1 MEMQQ
6 KSMSADVTHES
17 QVEPTRQQ
25 SSGRHSSLGTRAS
38 SRLPKHLQPSIWKD
52 PHDFSKWMLRKYLQ
66 VCHNDSF
73 QVLTYITIHAYDP
86 ISFDAV

>member
-17 QVEPTRQQ
+17 QADLTRQQ

-38 SRLPKHLQPSIWKD
+38 VGLAKHLHASVWKD
-52 PHDFSKWMLRKYLQ
+52 RRYFSKRM
-66 VCHNDSF
+66 
-73 QVLTYITIHAYDP
+73 P
-86 ISFDAV
+86 